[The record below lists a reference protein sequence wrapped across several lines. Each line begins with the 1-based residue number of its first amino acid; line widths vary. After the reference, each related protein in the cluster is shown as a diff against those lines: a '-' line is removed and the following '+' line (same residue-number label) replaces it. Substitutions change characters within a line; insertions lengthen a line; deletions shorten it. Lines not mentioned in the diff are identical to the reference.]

1 MTTQEVK
8 SYLNRA
14 REAERVC
21 RLAHDK
27 AERYR
32 ELLQGGKTI
41 KYGSTGETKERNEN
55 PIEAAYVLLADYET
69 EYRTA
74 LNKLVEI
81 RKEIG
86 AYIDTLPHPE
96 KEVLTRRYICY
107 QRWEDIAEAMNYNQR
122 HVFKLHGAALQRMA
136 LNGTIIL

>member
-14 REAERVC
+14 CEAERVC